1 MRRILSYIR
10 PYLRRMGIGLLIKF
24 TGTIMDLALPWCLA
38 YMIDDVVPL
47 KDRGQI
53 YLWGGMMLAFSAIAV
68 INNIAANRMASR
80 VARDATRNIRHD
92 LYSRISML
100 SCRQYDDV
108 TIPSLIS
115 RLTSDTY
122 NMNRMLGMMQRI
134 GVRAPILLLGGVT
147 VTLILDARLSL
158 VLLCTLPLIG
168 LGIVLISRKGI
179 PLYSKLQRSG
189 DKMVRTVRDNVTGI
203 RVIKALSKTEHER
216 SRFESVN
223 NEVVKAEKKAGM
235 VMAATNPL
243 MNMLLNVGLT
253 FVIVTGAF
261 LVQDGISAPG
271 KIIAFLTYF
280 TIILNAMLSI
290 NRIFVMY
297 SQASA
302 SAKRIAEV
310 LDTPFDMPLR
320 EADSIT
326 TQDHIRFENVSFSY
340 NNVQDSLT
348 DIDFT
353 LGHGEVLGVMGAT
366 GSGKTTLILL
376 LQRFYEASKGTVR
389 IDGRNVNCIPGDELH
404 TMFGIAFQSDTLFAD
419 TIRENID
426 FGRGLPMERI
436 ELAARCAQAYEFIS
450 SLPDGYNH
458 MLTSKATNLSGG
470 QKQRLLIARALAGS
484 PKILILDDSSS
495 ALDYRTDAA
504 MRQAVRESFPD
515 TTTILIAQRVSSVRH
530 ADKIIML
537 DEGRIVGIGSHEQ
550 LMHTCPVYRETARTQ
565 MGVE

>member
-10 PYLRRMGIGLLIKF
+10 PYLGRMGIGLLIKF

-38 YMIDDVVPL
+38 HMIDDVVPL

-80 VARDATRNIRHD
+80 VARDATRNIRND

-122 NMNRMLGMMQRI
+122 NINRMLGMMQRI

-189 DKMVRTVRDNVTGI
+189 DKMVRTVRDNVTGN
-203 RVIKALSKTEHER
+203 RVIKALSKTGYER
-216 SRFESVN
+216 TRFESVN

-261 LVQDGISAPG
+261 LVQDGISEPG

-310 LDTPFDMPLR
+310 LDTPVDMPLR
-320 EADSIT
+320 EADSMF

-348 DIDFT
+348 DIDFA

-376 LQRFYEASKGTVR
+376 LQRFYETSKGTVR

-436 ELAARCAQAYEFIS
+436 ELAARCAQACEFIS

-484 PKILILDDSSS
+484 PRILILDDSSS

-504 MRQAVRESFPD
+504 MRQAVRENFPD

-550 LMHTCPVYRETARTQ
+550 LMNTCPVYRETARTQ

>member
-261 LVQDGISAPG
+261 LVQDGISEPG

-280 TIILNAMLSI
+280 TIILNAMLST

>member
-92 LYSRISML
+92 LYNRISML

-122 NMNRMLGMMQRI
+122 NINRMLGMMQRI

-179 PLYSKLQRSG
+179 PLYSKLQRAG

-203 RVIKALSKTEHER
+203 RVIKALSKTGYER
-216 SRFESVN
+216 TRFESVN
-223 NEVVKAEKKAGM
+223 DEVVNAEKKAGM

-261 LVQDGISAPG
+261 LVQDGISEPG

-302 SAKRIAEV
+302 SGKRIAEV
-310 LDTPFDMPLR
+310 LDTPFDMPLG
-320 EADSIT
+320 EADSIV
-326 TQDHIRFENVSFSY
+326 TQAHIRFENLSFSY

-348 DIDFT
+348 DIDFS

-376 LQRFYEASKGTVR
+376 LQRFYETSKGTVR

-419 TIRENID
+419 TIWGNID
-426 FGRGLPMERI
+426 FGRGLPTERI
-436 ELAARCAQAYEFIS
+436 ELAARCAQACEFIS
-450 SLPDGYNH
+450 LLPDGYNH

-470 QKQRLLIARALAGS
+470 QKQRLLIARALAGN
-484 PKILILDDSSS
+484 PRILILDDSSS

-504 MRQAVRESFPD
+504 MRQAVRENFPD

-537 DEGRIVGIGSHEQ
+537 DEGRIVGVGSHEQ
-550 LMHTCPVYRETARTQ
+550 LMDTCPVYRETARTQ
-565 MGVE
+565 MGME

>member
-261 LVQDGISAPG
+261 LVQDGISEPG

-353 LGHGEVLGVMGAT
+353 LGHGQTLGVMGAT

-389 IDGRNVNCIPGDELH
+389 IDGRNINCIPGDELH

>member
-47 KDRGQI
+47 KDREQI

-261 LVQDGISAPG
+261 LVQDGISEPG

-353 LGHGEVLGVMGAT
+353 LGHGETLGVMGAT

>member
-261 LVQDGISAPG
+261 LVQDGISEPG

-458 MLTSKATNLSGG
+458 MLTSKAANLSGG

>member
-10 PYLRRMGIGLLIKF
+10 PYLRRMGLGLLIKF

-261 LVQDGISAPG
+261 LVQDGISEPG

>member
-1 MRRILSYIR
+1 
-10 PYLRRMGIGLLIKF
+10 
-24 TGTIMDLALPWCLA
+24 
-38 YMIDDVVPL
+38 
-47 KDRGQI
+47 
-53 YLWGGMMLAFSAIAV
+53 MLAFSAIAV

-261 LVQDGISAPG
+261 LVQDGISEPG

-376 LQRFYEASKGTVR
+376 LQRFYEASKAR
-389 IDGRNVNCIPGDELH
+389 I
-404 TMFGIAFQSDTLFAD
+404 S
-419 TIRENID
+419 
-426 FGRGLPMERI
+426 
-436 ELAARCAQAYEFIS
+436 
-450 SLPDGYNH
+450 
-458 MLTSKATNLSGG
+458 
-470 QKQRLLIARALAGS
+470 
-484 PKILILDDSSS
+484 
-495 ALDYRTDAA
+495 
-504 MRQAVRESFPD
+504 
-515 TTTILIAQRVSSVRH
+515 
-530 ADKIIML
+530 
-537 DEGRIVGIGSHEQ
+537 
-550 LMHTCPVYRETARTQ
+550 
-565 MGVE
+565 

>member
-47 KDRGQI
+47 KDRGQM
-53 YLWGGMMLAFSAIAV
+53 YLWGGMMLEFSAIAV

-261 LVQDGISAPG
+261 LVQDGISEPG

>member
-261 LVQDGISAPG
+261 LVQDGISEPG

>member
-47 KDRGQI
+47 KDREQI

-179 PLYSKLQRSG
+179 
-189 DKMVRTVRDNVTGI
+189 

-261 LVQDGISAPG
+261 LVQDGISEPG

-353 LGHGEVLGVMGAT
+353 LGHGETLGVMGAT

>member
-261 LVQDGISAPG
+261 LVQDGISEPG

-353 LGHGEVLGVMGAT
+353 LGHGETLGVMGAT

>member
-261 LVQDGISAPG
+261 LVLDGISEPG

>member
-10 PYLRRMGIGLLIKF
+10 PYLGRMGIGLLIKF

-203 RVIKALSKTEHER
+203 RVIKALSKTEYER
-216 SRFESVN
+216 IRFESVN
-223 NEVVKAEKKAGM
+223 NEVVKAEKKAGI

-261 LVQDGISAPG
+261 LVQDGISEPG

-310 LDTPFDMPLR
+310 LDTPLDMPLR
-320 EADSIT
+320 ETDWIA

-348 DIDFT
+348 DIGFT

-376 LQRFYEASKGTVR
+376 LQRFYETSKGTVR

-404 TMFGIAFQSDTLFAD
+404 TMFGVTFQSDTLFAD

-470 QKQRLLIARALAGS
+470 QKQRLLIARALAGN

-504 MRQAVRESFPD
+504 MRQAVRENFPD

-550 LMHTCPVYRETARTQ
+550 LMNTCPVYRETARTQ

>member
-158 VLLCTLPLIG
+158 VLICTLPLIG

-261 LVQDGISAPG
+261 LVQDGISEPG

-550 LMHTCPVYRETARTQ
+550 MMHTCPVYRETARTQ

>member
-1 MRRILSYIR
+1 
-10 PYLRRMGIGLLIKF
+10 MGIGLLIKF

-47 KDRGQI
+47 KDREQI

-261 LVQDGISAPG
+261 LVQDGISEPG

-353 LGHGEVLGVMGAT
+353 LGHGETLGVMGAT

>member
-47 KDRGQI
+47 KDREQI

-261 LVQDGISAPG
+261 LVQDGISEPG

-353 LGHGEVLGVMGAT
+353 LGHGETLGVMGAT

-550 LMHTCPVYRETARTQ
+550 LMHTCPVKRETARTQ

>member
-1 MRRILSYIR
+1 
-10 PYLRRMGIGLLIKF
+10 MGIGLLIKF

-261 LVQDGISAPG
+261 LVQDGISEPG

>member
-1 MRRILSYIR
+1 
-10 PYLRRMGIGLLIKF
+10 
-24 TGTIMDLALPWCLA
+24 MDLALPWCLA

-261 LVQDGISAPG
+261 LVQDGISEPG

>member
-10 PYLRRMGIGLLIKF
+10 PYLGRMGIGLLIKF

-134 GVRAPILLLGGVT
+134 GVRAPILLLGGVA

-203 RVIKALSKTEHER
+203 RVIKALSKTEYER
-216 SRFESVN
+216 TKFESVN

-261 LVQDGISAPG
+261 LVQDGISEPG

-310 LDTPFDMPLR
+310 LDTPLDMPLR
-320 EADSIT
+320 EADSIAT
-326 TQDHIRFENVSFSY
+326 EDHIRFENVSFSY

-353 LGHGEVLGVMGAT
+353 LEHGQVLGVMGAT

-376 LQRFYEASKGTVR
+376 LQRFYETSKGTVR

-404 TMFGIAFQSDTLFAD
+404 NMFGIAFQSDTLFAD

-484 PKILILDDSSS
+484 PRILILDDSSS

-550 LMHTCPVYRETARTQ
+550 LMNTCPVYRETARTQ

>member
-1 MRRILSYIR
+1 
-10 PYLRRMGIGLLIKF
+10 
-24 TGTIMDLALPWCLA
+24 MDLALPWCLA

-47 KDRGQI
+47 KDREQI

-261 LVQDGISAPG
+261 LVQDGISEPG

-353 LGHGEVLGVMGAT
+353 LGHGETLGVMGAT